1 MQEYEDIGHMSRN
14 NEDPSS
20 TEKRY
25 YLPRH
30 SVCNSSNSTSHNR
43 VVFLMAH
50 DVRVTE
56 YV

>member
-25 YLPRH
+25 YQPRH